1 MEMIS
6 IIIPCYNQAEFLPE
20 TLKYV
25 QSQTYA
31 DFECIIVDD
40 GSTDN
45 SAEIVHSFMV
55 NDPRF
60 CLVSKQNGGTATA
73 RNVGLK
79 AASGD
84 YVIFLDADDFLH
96 PEALARQLEHTTKR
110 QLDVSLMEWSYFVER
125 ENREI
130 VFMKHTPIK
139 TRIFVSL
146 HVSMLTRWGLDFT
159 YPPHAIMYRMD
170 FLRSLGL
177 TFSEKIRYRE
187 DWDFLLDVSGI
198 HGVRVAQLRDYEGAY
213 YRQNPKGKTC
223 SGSKM
228 SKGNFIYLQ
237 YKCREV
243 GFADFLLL
251 SYRLSSE
258 MVLLVGRMVKFR
270 DCTML
275 SHLGILFRHW
285 RSVLML
291 FGGICFLPLAVLH
304 VAVRSLWE
312 YSA

>member
-130 VFMKHTPIK
+130 VFMKHKPIM
-139 TRIFVSL
+139 TRNFVAL
-146 HVSMLTRWGLDFT
+146 RVPMVSRCG
-159 YPPHAIMYRMD
+159 
-170 FLRSLGL
+170 
-177 TFSEKIRYRE
+177 
-187 DWDFLLDVSGI
+187 
-198 HGVRVAQLRDYEGAY
+198 
-213 YRQNPKGKTC
+213 
-223 SGSKM
+223 
-228 SKGNFIYLQ
+228 
-237 YKCREV
+237 
-243 GFADFLLL
+243 
-251 SYRLSSE
+251 
-258 MVLLVGRMVKFR
+258 
-270 DCTML
+270 
-275 SHLGILFRHW
+275 
-285 RSVLML
+285 
-291 FGGICFLPLAVLH
+291 
-304 VAVRSLWE
+304 
-312 YSA
+312 